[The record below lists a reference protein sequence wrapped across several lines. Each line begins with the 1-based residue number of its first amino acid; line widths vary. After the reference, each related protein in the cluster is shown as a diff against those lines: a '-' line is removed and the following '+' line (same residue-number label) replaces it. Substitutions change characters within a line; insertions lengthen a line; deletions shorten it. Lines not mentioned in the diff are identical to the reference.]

1 MYNAEIDDLQ
11 IGFRVWCNME
21 NMKPSA
27 SENNSHSD
35 VEARFTDFCKVLC
48 YIFSFFLRFN

>member
-48 YIFSFFLRFN
+48 YIFSLFFKV